1 MRRIIVNTYRNIRR
15 SPYQALAAIMVLT
28 LTSLVA
34 YIFILFLISSQTVM
48 QYFET
53 RPQVSAFFKDEVKEA
68 SLLEIKGAL
77 EKQPYV
83 AKITYVSKAEALKIY
98 QEQNKDDPLLLE
110 MVTAE
115 ILPASLEVSAN
126 TIDDLPKI
134 KSYFDNTAGVDEVI
148 YQQDI
153 IDALKKWSNAIK
165 VTGVALLTVLGVTSL
180 LIITII
186 ISMKVSS
193 KRAEIATL
201 KLLGATPAF
210 IYLPYIFEGIFY
222 GLVGALTAWV
232 IVYVMLLYATPM
244 LVNFMGDI
252 PLLPIPITQMLL
264 MLGGVF
270 GITALLGVV
279 SGSLSSRR
287 YGS

>member
-165 VTGVALLTVLGVTSL
+165 VTGVGLLTVLGVTSL